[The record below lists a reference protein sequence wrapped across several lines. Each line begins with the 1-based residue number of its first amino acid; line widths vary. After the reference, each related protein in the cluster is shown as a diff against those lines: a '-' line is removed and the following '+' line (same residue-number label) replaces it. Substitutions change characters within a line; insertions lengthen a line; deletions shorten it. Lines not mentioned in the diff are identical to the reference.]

1 MRAVANV
8 QISTTVANAN
18 PTIKPGIGIREIACA
33 DAETTAT
40 INNVPLDSISTKKS
54 ASEFKLQCTTATKIL
69 KKTRLHF
76 EQVRIVGH
84 QPERH

>member
-18 PTIKPGIGIREIACA
+18 PTIKPDIGIREIACA

-54 ASEFKLQCTTATKIL
+54 ASEFKLQTTTATKIY
-69 KKTRLHF
+69 
-76 EQVRIVGH
+76 
-84 QPERH
+84 